1 MLLGKFFDVWLVGRQ
16 TTAGR
21 ILMRNF
27 LLSQLLAKKTRHV
40 YFDLTWRWNVSSFDQ
55 SSVPGK
61 LIQANSSLIFFFV
74 FFFFELWGSLI
85 FGYLIGKRFSGQD
98 LLIFFHCSLLNI
110 IFSPQ
115 FTKLIMDMAL
125 ISFNALLLNSLPL
138 ICLQT
143 LICLIQ
149 KSGKASRRNIIDKIM
164 CSKVSS
170 IVASS
175 ATIKLKMS

>member
-40 YFDLTWRWNVSSFDQ
+40 YFDLTRRWNVSSFDQ

-61 LIQANSSLIFFFV
+61 LIQANSSLIFFF
-74 FFFFELWGSLI
+74 FFFWALI

-98 LLIFFHCSLLNI
+98 LQIFFHCSMPNI

-149 KSGKASRRNIIDKIM
+149 KSGKASRRNTMDKNI
-164 CSKVSS
+164 CFPRCHQLWPHQRQSS
-170 IVASS
+170 
-175 ATIKLKMS
+175 